1 MTSVDER
8 LQLLTWFDEA
18 VANGAS
24 RWKAA
29 EQLEIALKTLNHW
42 RNNKGA
48 VLADKRP
55 DALRPAPSNKLTDE
69 EQRILLICIFR
80 VGLLNPEL

>member
-1 MTSVDER
+1 M
-8 LQLLTWFDEA
+8 LTWFDEA

-29 EQLEIALKTLNHW
+29 EQLEISLKTLNRW
-42 RNNKGA
+42 RDNNGT
-48 VLADKRP
+48 VFVDKRP

-69 EQRILLICIFR
+69 EEQRILAI
-80 VGLLNPEL
+80 